1 MISLLYFIIY
11 GISIFIFGILIFI
24 LIYHFKD
31 IIHEKRLDRKSE
43 NWNKLLNKYLND
55 EIRLEKI
62 SKKLPRD
69 YFYLYDFFKPYLKEF
84 EEENFKKIKRL
95 IEEIK
100 MNDFFLKK
108 LKNGSRKKKIK
119 AAVFLGKIGDKRALT
134 YLKKYIYNDDE
145 LIRTASVWAISEIG
159 EIDLYLT
166 VLKVVLEKNSMTF
179 EALTELSINFGRN
192 ICFKVIDLI
201 EKYLEDEIDFKE
213 KMGVG
218 NHELISLFIDV
229 LGYYRFKRS
238 QEVMKKIILGEKKYY
253 NDELLIHIFKALVK
267 LKVDLEVDLKEFLK
281 HSNWVIRS
289 QTAKYIGNIKSKD
302 YIDDLVELLK
312 DEKWW
317 VRYYAGESLF
327 KIGKK
332 DLLEEFAKSDK
343 KRSEISNY
351 VLSLHN

>member
-1 MISLLYFIIY
+1 MISLLYFII
-11 GISIFIFGILIFI
+11 FLLVAFVLATLIFI

-31 IIHEKRLDRKSE
+31 IIYEKRLEKKSE
-43 NWNKLLNKYLND
+43 NWDKLLDKYLKN
-55 EIRLEKI
+55 EISLELI

-95 IEEIK
+95 IEEIN
-100 MNDFFLKK
+100 MNDYFLKK
-108 LKNGSRKKKIK
+108 LKNANRKKKIK
-119 AAVFLGKIGDKRALT
+119 AAVFLGKIGDKRALP
-134 YLKKYIYNDDE
+134 YFKKYIYSDDE

-159 EIDLYLT
+159 ELELYLT
-166 VLKVVLEKNSMTF
+166 VLKVVLEKTSMTF

-192 ICFKVIDLI
+192 ICFKVIDLV
-201 EKYLEDEIDFKE
+201 EKYLEDKIDFKE
-213 KMGVG
+213 EMAVG
-218 NHELISLFIDV
+218 NYEIISLFIDI

-238 QEVMKKIILGEKKYY
+238 QEVIKKILLGEKKYY

-267 LKVDLEVDLKEFLK
+267 LEVDLGIDLKEFLN

-289 QTAKYIGNIKSKD
+289 QTARYIGKIKNNS
-302 YIDDLVELLK
+302 YVAELVELLK

-317 VRYYAGESLF
+317 VRYYAAEALF

-332 DLLEEFAKSDK
+332 DLLEKFAKSDK

-351 VLSLHN
+351 ILDLHN